1 MECVLCNKQYTRKSE
16 TTFKL
21 RLNNRWKDVNK
32 QQSLQTDQNLSKHA
46 KFILT
51 EQLKWYQRSQG
62 TTKIQARKTWRL
74 LDSKIKNCTTTQIQ
88 CWTEFP
94 KSLAFLNFLWICFSE
109 SHMQKKK
116 QHHNVTMSNT
126 WRQICNFISWLKML
140 RHILRFY

>member
-1 MECVLCNKQYTRKSE
+1 MECVLCNKQYTSKSE

-32 QQSLQTDQNLSKHA
+32 RQSLQADQNLSKHA

-74 LDSKIKNCTTTQIQ
+74 LDYKIKNCATT
-88 CWTEFP
+88 
-94 KSLAFLNFLWICFSE
+94 
-109 SHMQKKK
+109 
-116 QHHNVTMSNT
+116 
-126 WRQICNFISWLKML
+126 
-140 RHILRFY
+140 